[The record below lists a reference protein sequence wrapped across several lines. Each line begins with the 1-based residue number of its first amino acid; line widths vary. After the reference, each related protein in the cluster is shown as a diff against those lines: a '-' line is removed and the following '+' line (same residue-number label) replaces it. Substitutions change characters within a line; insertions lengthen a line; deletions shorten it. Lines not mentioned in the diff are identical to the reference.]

1 MFQTEGTSCKGLETD
16 EGVYDMF
23 EKQPE
28 VIVERV
34 RVVKN
39 EVKEMMVGGNSNGR
53 GH

>member
-1 MFQTEGTSCKGLETD
+1 MSQTERTSCKGLETD
-16 EGVYDMF
+16 GVYDMF

-53 GH
+53 EH